1 MELDELF
8 YFFSLPCEFSDGYG
22 SVNKLSLS
30 LSWILDIGSLEKVI
44 FTTNYTF
51 TPLAVFIVPS
61 IGMLPWKKKLNLVR
75 K

>member
-1 MELDELF
+1 L
-8 YFFSLPCEFSDGYG
+8 
-22 SVNKLSLS
+22 KA
-30 LSWILDIGSLEKVI
+30 I

-61 IGMLPWKKKLNLVR
+61 IGMVPWKTKSNLLW